1 MSHTTSLRTCSVLST
16 AKHSFCLSSCFT
28 STETTRLIR
37 DGPVEVVGRGDR
49 CLSLRCHHKNDSCIK
64 ISSDESHFNV
74 SLWLWGTRSQDS
86 VHKPQPF
93 WREGRAESSR
103 GPSAYQP
110 SALPLGQT
118 GLLTSQALITW
129 RGWIE
134 VWSHSRSHWLHE
146 HLDALL
152 LRGSRLWRV
161 VYVCGCLNRRF
172 PEITG
177 EIIRKT
183 EAPAVGHRFA
193 HRLLAYIGPRFQN
206 GSG

>member
-1 MSHTTSLRTCSVLST
+1 MTPALRWEAMRAILMFHYDCEGQGHKTVSTNHNLSEEKGELNRAERLT
-16 AKHSFCLSSCFT
+16 ARPNRPPRKP
-28 STETTRLIR
+28 STHYLTRLNR
-37 DGPVEVVGRGDR
+37 
-49 CLSLRCHHKNDSCIK
+49 SL
-64 ISSDESHFNV
+64 IS
-74 SLWLWGTRSQDS
+74 
-86 VHKPQPF
+86 
-93 WREGRAESSR
+93 
-103 GPSAYQP
+103 
-110 SALPLGQT
+110 
-118 GLLTSQALITW
+118 LTD
-129 RGWIE
+129 
-134 VWSHSRSHWLHE
+134 RSHWLHE

-183 EAPAVGHRFA
+183 ETPAVGHRFA